1 MERGNRLI
9 KQPYAITMAR
19 HRLNVHEMRIMVRII
34 EAMQPN
40 MVYAED
46 RSVVQQTLLGDTILH
61 LRTKDLLPSKSE
73 NYACVKRALK
83 SLEQKVISIRGKD
96 SKGEYETNSR
106 LIMKSKYYLHN
117 QMVEIQLDRDLL
129 PDLLALAKN
138 YSQYLVEVALN
149 SSSHYVMK
157 LYLFISHW
165 RDKTKKTV
173 MLETLRDLLQ
183 LETKYEKP
191 KDLKKRILDP
201 ASKEL
206 KKRADVWFEIV
217 APIKSGR
224 SIRGYIFKI
233 YKRGNDRRLEEVHTQ
248 NIKNILRELFDLRDY
263 HLRQLTPIISRQE
276 LQDHVYEKIQKIGA
290 QVRKG
295 NIQHVKAYV
304 VKALQNEFSE
314 PDQALGDDAISQEEL
329 ASVGE
334 HIKRLAQKSI

>member
-1 MERGNRLI
+1 MEETLTHIR
-9 KQPYAITMAR
+9 QPYVVTMSR
-19 HRLNVHEMRIMVRII
+19 HRLNVHEMRIMFRVVEALQKDMIYGKQRLAVQKTIWGDKII
-34 EAMQPN
+34 
-40 MVYAED
+40 
-46 RSVVQQTLLGDTILH
+46 RLS
-61 LRTKDLLPSKSE
+61 TKLLLPKGK
-73 NYACVKRALK
+73 NHAYVKRALRALRTK
-83 SLEQKVISIRGKD
+83 TITVKGKD
-96 SKGEYETNSR
+96 ELGEYEVNAG
-106 LIMKSKYYLHN
+106 LITESKYYLNN
-117 QMVEIQLDRDLL
+117 QLVEVQLSRHLL
-129 PDLLALAKN
+129 PSYLALAKN
-138 YSQYLVEVALN
+138 YSQYLLEVAFN
-149 SSSHYVMK
+149 SSSPYVMK
-157 LYLFISHW
+157 LYQFISHW

-224 SIRGYIFKI
+224 SITGYIFKI

-276 LQDHVYEKIQKIGA
+276 LQDHVYEKIQEIGA

-314 PDQALGDDAISQEEL
+314 PDQALGDDTISQEEL